1 MRSRLPAAGDG
12 GGSIAGQLRT
22 YRNWVKNDDLVSFY
36 AVVNETDLYIRAQSY
51 LKKEA
56 MSAVR
61 RCRADIE
68 SYIAK
73 HHDFLM
79 TLVPIDVSADAPQIV
94 VAMAD
99 AARKAG
105 VGPMAAVAGAVAE
118 VVGRELMQWSPEVIV
133 ENGGDIFIATAKPR
147 TIGVFAGDS
156 PFSGKLAVEIGAGTI
171 GACTSS
177 GTVGH
182 SLNFGNADAVL
193 ILSPSTALADA
204 AATAVSN
211 AVKTA
216 ADIPAAIELAQSIDG
231 VTGVLIV
238 IGDKLGIWGEVKL
251 CEAGA

>member
-1 MRSRLPAAGDG
+1 VKG
-12 GGSIAGQLRT
+12 G
-22 YRNWVKNDDLVSFY
+22 DLVSFY
-36 AVVNETDLYIRAQSY
+36 AIVKETDLYIRAQSY
-51 LKKEA
+51 LKDEA
-56 MSAVR
+56 LGAVKK
-61 RCRADIE
+61 CRADIE
-68 SYIAK
+68 SYIVRQP
-73 HHDFLM
+73 DFLT
-79 TLVPIDVSADAPQIV
+79 TLVPIDLLPAAPPL
-94 VAMAD
+94 VATMAD
-99 AARKAG
+99 AARKVG
-105 VGPMAAVAGAVAE
+105 VGPMAAVAGAIAE
-118 VVGRELMQWSPEVIV
+118 YVGRALMKQSPEVIV
-133 ENGGDIFIATAKPR
+133 ENGGDIFISTAKPR

-193 ILSPSTALADA
+193 ILSSSTALADA

-216 ADIPAAIELAQSIDG
+216 ADIPSAIELAQTIDG

-251 CEAGA
+251 SEVGA

>member
-1 MRSRLPAAGDG
+1 LPAPGHG
-12 GGSIAGQLRT
+12 GFSIDGQLRT
-22 YRNWVKNDDLVSFY
+22 YRNWVKGGDLVSFY
-36 AVVNETDLYIRAQSY
+36 AIVKETDLYIRAQSY
-51 LKKEA
+51 LKDEA
-56 MSAVR
+56 LAAVKK
-61 RCRADIE
+61 CRADIE
-68 SYIAK
+68 SYIVRQPE
-73 HHDFLM
+73 FLT
-79 TLVPIDVSADAPQIV
+79 TLVPIDLLPGVPPIV

-118 VVGRELMQWSPEVIV
+118 YVGRALMQQSPEVIV

-216 ADIPAAIELAQSIDG
+216 DDIPAAIELAQSIEG

-238 IGDKLGIWGEVKL
+238 IGDKLGVWGDVKL
-251 CEAGA
+251 SSGGVA

>member
-1 MRSRLPAAGDG
+1 MRARLSAAGDG

-22 YRNWVKNDDLVSFY
+22 YRSWVRNDDLVPFY

-51 LKKEA
+51 LKDEA

-61 RCRADIE
+61 KCRADIE
-68 SYIAK
+68 SYIVK
-73 HHDFLM
+73 RHDFLM
-79 TLVPIDVSADAPQIV
+79 TLEPIDVEPGAPPIV

-105 VGPMAAVAGAVAE
+105 VGPMAAVAGAIAE
-118 VVGRELMQWSPEVIV
+118 AVGCELMQWSPEVII

-156 PFSGKLAVEIGAGTI
+156 PFSGKLAVEVGAGTI

-216 ADIPAAIELAQSIDG
+216 ADIPAAIELAQTIDG